1 MPGGRASGPTHPIAV
16 IGDIVESRSLP
27 DRAAVQRRLLEAVDD
42 FNRDHGDDLAAA
54 LRLTTGDEV
63 QALLAD
69 PAVAV
74 DLVTRLSD
82 ALRPARLAWGL
93 GRGPVSTDRSDDVS
107 AMDGPCFHRAR
118 AAVEAAADGGVWLQV
133 RGFSEVDDRVLS
145 GLFRLLGV
153 LRAGWTD
160 TQFAYVRAL
169 RGATQREVAERFG
182 RDETTVSRTLS
193 RAHVHDVLEA
203 EEAARALLAAYGG
216 KAAAKGSAGGA
227 AGGAASGAAGQAAAR
242 ARASMRTT

>member
-1 MPGGRASGPTHPIAV
+1 MPRGRAIGPARPVVV
-16 IGDIVESRSLP
+16 IGDIVESRSLA
-27 DRAAVQRRLLEAVDD
+27 DRAGVQNRLLDAVDA
-42 FNRDHGDDLAAA
+42 FNQEEGRSLAAE
-54 LRLTTGDEV
+54 LRLTAGDEV

-82 ALRPARLAWGL
+82 ALRPAELAWGL
-93 GRGPVSTDRSDDVS
+93 GRGAVTTDWSDDVS

-118 AAVEAAADGGVWLQV
+118 AAVEAAADEGVWLRA

-160 TQFAYVRAL
+160 TQFAYLRAL
-169 RGATQREVAERFG
+169 RGGTQREVAERFG

-193 RAHVHDVLEA
+193 RAHVHDVVEG
-203 EEAARALLAAYGG
+203 EEAARALLAAYG
-216 KAAAKGSAGGA
+216 AAED
-227 AGGAASGAAGQAAAR
+227 AGGAASRIR
-242 ARASMRTT
+242 ATVRTT